1 MGPLAKVGA
10 WGTLL
15 SVAAL
20 LLLGG
25 HAVTRGAGEP
35 ARLREAAQQQA
46 GEALAQ
52 AGFGWAR
59 LKIVGSVGVL
69 QGEAPDE
76 PARAALEARARDLL
90 DDYMG
95 LPGVFLGLDN
105 RVRVRPRH
113 RSADLL
119 AELAPTGAGP
129 AGGTAPGGGGSG
141 TGLGAACGAAF
152 EAAQGGESIPFR
164 AASSQ
169 FDPASKALLRRLASV
184 AARCPHWRL
193 VVQGH
198 ADDRGDAAVN
208 ERLARRRAQA
218 VAAELLLQGV
228 PPEQLETLGVVEV
241 LSAGRSADA
250 RQLAMSRRVDLRFV
264 QVEAH

>member
-20 LLLGG
+20 LLLGA
-25 HAVTRGAGEP
+25 HAGTRGAGEP

-59 LKIVGSVGVL
+59 LKIVDSVGVL

-76 PARAALEARARDLL
+76 PARAALEAQARELL
-90 DDYMG
+90 SSYMG

-119 AELAPTGAGP
+119 AELPPTGAGSTGP
-129 AGGTAPGGGGSG
+129 AGAA
-141 TGLGAACGAAF
+141 GLGSACAAAF

-169 FDPASKALLRRLASV
+169 LEPASKALLRRLASV

-193 VVQGH
+193 VVEGH
-198 ADDRGDAAVN
+198 ADDRGEAGAN
-208 ERLARRRAQA
+208 ERLARRRANA

-228 PPEQLETLGVVEV
+228 PVEQLEALGVVDV
-241 LSAGRSADA
+241 LPPGRAADA
-250 RQLAMSRRVDLRFV
+250 RLLAASRRVDLRFV
-264 QVEAH
+264 QAEAH